1 MVTAPAIWGNIP
13 QRNKN
18 FTGRAGIFDLLSPDK
33 LSSEGPGSR
42 KLGNELR
49 TRALQ
54 GLGGVGKSAL
64 AVEYAHRYRG
74 DYDLVWWIPSDHPA
88 LVRSSLAALATRLG
102 LPAAMSSGIE
112 TAAAAALDA
121 LRRGDPYSRWLLVF
135 ENADQPEEL
144 NQIIP
149 RGPGDVLITTRN
161 HRWQAVVDTVSV
173 DVFER
178 AESIE
183 FLRRRAP
190 RTIHS
195 DDEAGRVAD
204 KLGDLPLALEQ
215 AGALMSETGLSP
227 QEYITLLDEN
237 VTQLMA
243 EGRAPEYPMSM
254 TAAWQLSVDRLE
266 QFLPQARE
274 LLRCCAFFG
283 PDPIPRDVF
292 RRGAQAPGTGRPLAG
307 LLANPIMLASAIRE
321 LGRFALVTID
331 GRTIVVHR
339 LIQALI
345 RDELDAEEQASYRHD
360 VHAILAAGAPPD
372 PSDGRQWTA
381 FAELVAHVG
390 ADVTD
395 LAGCRVPT
403 HRAVALHVLRY
414 LYLSGDLASCQSFA
428 ERFIKGWAD
437 ERDPAVLDAKRHLGN
452 VLRQLGRYPEAYS
465 ISSAAL
471 RLAEDSLGPRDR
483 LTLALRNA
491 FGADLRAVGDFPAA
505 RQLDERTR
513 ELHAEVFG
521 PTDPQTLRVASNLAL
536 DYVLNSGYPAAR
548 DLNQWVFQRQNESA
562 SGVSASEI
570 LSSWNSLAWD
580 VRLCGDY
587 SGARD
592 ASVEAWDYGREQLGP
607 EHYQTLRTTNG
618 LAIALRQ
625 LGGLTG
631 FGTSAAE
638 SLLAEAL
645 RLARQVLGQCTRLY
659 GDGHPDTLAAAVNL
673 TSILRATGDLA
684 EALSLAQATVTRYPA
699 AYGEDHPYHYGSTGN
714 LAVLWRLSADAT
726 QARRLDELALAGLD
740 RRLGRDHHYSLT
752 VAANLASDLAATG
765 DTDGAVA
772 LSEDTVRRSRALLGA
787 GHPFTLGCASNLVL
801 DLRAA
806 GPGSSQPSSSQQS
819 ADQLA
824 NDTLTRFTAVLGA
837 SHSDVQQAVA
847 GRRLSFDFD
856 PPAI

>member
-18 FTGRAGIFDLLSPDK
+18 FTGRSDILDLLSPDK
-33 LSSEGPGSR
+33 LSSEP
-42 KLGNELR
+42 R
-49 TRALQ
+49 TRALH

-64 AVEYAHRYRG
+64 AVEYAWRYCNE
-74 DYDLVWWIPSDHPA
+74 YDLVWWIPSDQQH
-88 LVRSSLAALATRLG
+88 LVRSSLAVLAGRLG
-102 LPAAMSSGIE
+102 LAAATSSGIE
-112 TAAAAALDA
+112 AAAAAALDA
-121 LRRGDPYSRWLLVF
+121 LRRGDPYNRWLLVF

-144 NQIIP
+144 NQIVP
-149 RGPGDVLITTRN
+149 RGPGDVVITTRN
-161 HRWQAVVDTVSV
+161 HRWQGVVDTISV

-183 FLRRRAP
+183 FLTRRAP

-195 DDEAGRVAD
+195 DDEASLLAD

-215 AGALMSETGLSP
+215 AGALLSETGLSP
-227 QEYITLLDEN
+227 QEYVTLLDEN
-237 VTQLMA
+237 VTKLME
-243 EGRAPEYPMSM
+243 EGRTPEYPMSM
-254 TAAWQLSVDRLE
+254 TAAWRLSVDRLE
-266 QFLPQARE
+266 EFLPQARE

-292 RRGAQAPGTGRPLAG
+292 RRGAQAPGTGRPLAS
-307 LLANPIMLASAIRE
+307 LLGNPILLASAIRE

-331 GRTIVVHR
+331 GRTIVIHR

-345 RDELDAEEQASYRHD
+345 RDELSPEEQSRYRHD

-372 PSDGRQWTA
+372 PSDGRQWPA
-381 FAELVAHVG
+381 YAELVAHVG

-395 LAGCRVPT
+395 LPGCHVPA
-403 HRAVALHVLRY
+403 HRAAALHVLRY

-437 ERDPAVLDAKRHLGN
+437 EHDQAVLDAKRHLGN

-491 FGADLRAVGDFPAA
+491 LGADLRAVGDFPAA
-505 RQLDERTR
+505 RLLDERTR

-548 DLNQWVFQRQNESA
+548 DLHQWVFQRQNDSA
-562 SGVSASEI
+562 AGVSASEI

-592 ASVEAWDYGREQLGP
+592 LSEEAWDYGREQLGS
-607 EHYQTLRTTNG
+607 EHYQTLRTANA

-625 LGGLTG
+625 LAGAAGPSGSGSGG
-631 FGTSAAE
+631 SAE
-638 SLLAEAL
+638 VLLAEAV
-645 RLARQVLGQCTRLY
+645 RLARQVLGQCTQLY
-659 GDGHPDTLAAAVNL
+659 GDGHPDTLATAVNL
-673 TSILRATGDLA
+673 ASILRAAGDLPA
-684 EALSLAQATVTRYPA
+684 ALDLARATVARYPA
-699 AYGEDHPYHYGSTGN
+699 AYGEDHPYHYCCTGN
-714 LAVLWRLSADAT
+714 LAVLWRLSGDAA

-752 VAANLASDLAATG
+752 VAANLASDLAALG
-765 DTDGAVA
+765 EGDGAVS
-772 LSEDTVRRSRALLGA
+772 LSEDTARRCRVVLGED
-787 GHPFTLGCASNLVL
+787 HPMTLGCTANLAL

-806 GPGSSQPSSSQQS
+806 DGQQAS
-819 ADQLA
+819 ADR
-824 NDTLTRFTAVLGA
+824 RF
-837 SHSDVQQAVA
+837 
-847 GRRLSFDFD
+847 SFDFD